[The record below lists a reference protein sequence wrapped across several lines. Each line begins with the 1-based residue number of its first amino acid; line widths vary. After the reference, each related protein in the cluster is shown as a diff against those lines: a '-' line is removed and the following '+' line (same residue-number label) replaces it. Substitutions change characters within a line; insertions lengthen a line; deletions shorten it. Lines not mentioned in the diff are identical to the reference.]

1 MAGQGRKRVCYTA
14 VANWYL
20 SGLSVKHQ
28 QTTNRKLIFLEIITV
43 FYSKSKW
50 KWGFILCTGL
60 DLLAFKWI
68 SENLSYTSAVP
79 NLCGTKD
86 QFHGRPFFH
95 GWVGNGLGMI
105 QAHCIYC
112 ALYFYYHCISSM
124 SNHQHQIHPIDCA
137 KHHEVPD
144 LGIMVW
150 HISFLLLLS
159 CSVVSDPMDCSLPDS
174 SLSMGLSWQEYWT
187 GLPLSP
193 PGELP
198 IPGIEPVSPALAG
211 GFFTTKLPGKSQ
223 HLYPYTI

>member
-1 MAGQGRKRVCYTA
+1 MEDHFSMDGG
-14 VANWYL
+14 
-20 SGLSVKHQ
+20 
-28 QTTNRKLIFLEIITV
+28 
-43 FYSKSKW
+43 
-50 KWGFILCTGL
+50 
-60 DLLAFKWI
+60 
-68 SENLSYTSAVP
+68 
-79 NLCGTKD
+79 
-86 QFHGRPFFH
+86 
-95 GWVGNGLGMI
+95 GNGFGMT

-174 SLSMGLSWQEYWT
+174 SLSMGLSWQEHWT

-198 IPGIEPVSPALAG
+198 IPGIEPMSPALAG

-223 HLYPYTI
+223 HLYPYINIQCFSVLAAQQIYLKIWHLGPTLTDQESTAMGTRH